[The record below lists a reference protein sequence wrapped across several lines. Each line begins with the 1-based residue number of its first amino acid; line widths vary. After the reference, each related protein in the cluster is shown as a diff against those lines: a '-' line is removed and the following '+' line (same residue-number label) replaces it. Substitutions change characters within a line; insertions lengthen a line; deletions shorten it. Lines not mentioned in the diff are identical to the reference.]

1 MTTRKVSAHALDQ
14 ARRRGVDEATLDRVA
29 DRPEQVVPVRP
40 GREVRQSRIPSPQ
53 GTTYLV
59 RVFVD
64 IAGNEETVV
73 TVYKT
78 SKIAKYWRES

>member
-1 MTTRKVSAHALDQ
+1 MTTRKVSKHALDQ
-14 ARRRGVDEATLDRVA
+14 ARRRGVDQATLDRIA

-40 GREVRQSRIPSPQ
+40 GREVRQSRIPSPE
-53 GTTYLV
+53 GTTYLI

-64 IAGNEETVV
+64 IAGSEETVV

-78 SKIAKYWRES
+78 SRIAKYWRES

>member
-1 MTTRKVSAHALDQ
+1 MTTREVSTHALDQ
-14 ARRRGVDEATLDRVA
+14 ARRRGVDKATLDRVA

-40 GREVRQSRIPSPQ
+40 GREVRQSRIP
-53 GTTYLV
+53 GTEGTPYLV

-64 IAGNEETVV
+64 IAGSEETVV

>member
-1 MTTRKVSAHALDQ
+1 MRTSSAIRMRPAFGQ
-14 ARRRGVDEATLDRVA
+14 CRRDYQWCASSV
-29 DRPEQVVPVRP
+29 Q
-40 GREVRQSRIPSPQ
+40 Q
-53 GTTYLV
+53 GTPYLV

>member
-1 MTTRKVSAHALDQ
+1 MTSRKVSAHALDQ
-14 ARRRGVDEATLDRVA
+14 ARRRGVDGATLDRVA

-40 GREVRQSRIPSPQ
+40 GREVRQSRIQGPE
-53 GTTYLV
+53 GTTHLV

>member
-1 MTTRKVSAHALDQ
+1 MTTRKVSPHAIEQ
-14 ARRRGVDEATLDRVA
+14 ANRRGVDEVTLNRIA
-29 DRPEQVVPVRP
+29 DRPEQVLAVRR
-40 GREVRQSRIPSPQ
+40 GREVRQSRIQSSE
-53 GTTYLV
+53 GTRYLV

-64 IAGNEETVV
+64 IAGNHETVV